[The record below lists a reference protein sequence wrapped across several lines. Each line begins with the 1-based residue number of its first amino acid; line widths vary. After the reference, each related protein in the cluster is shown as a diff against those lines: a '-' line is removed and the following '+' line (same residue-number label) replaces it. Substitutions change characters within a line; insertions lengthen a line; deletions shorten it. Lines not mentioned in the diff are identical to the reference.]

1 MQTSQVAAG
10 RRYRMAARADSAQA
24 TGERI
29 LQAARD
35 LFGEHLYDHVSL
47 EDVASRAGVTVRTV
61 VRRFGSKEDLFAA
74 VTAERALR
82 IRQARDDAP
91 AGDVR
96 AAVDGLVASY
106 EEWGDVVLHM
116 LAQEQRTDAIG
127 KLVEAGRRYHQA
139 WVKRTLT
146 PLLEELPEAG
156 RRLRL
161 AQLTAVTDV
170 YAWKVLRRDLG
181 LGRAEVE
188 ASIREL
194 ISDIA
199 GRPDSEKVK

>member
-1 MQTSQVAAG
+1 MQTSQVAAN
-10 RRYRMAARADSAQA
+10 RRYRIAVRAESARA
-24 TGERI
+24 TGESI

-35 LFGEHLYDHVSL
+35 LFGEQLYDQVSL

-106 EEWGDVVLHM
+106 EEWGDMVLHM
-116 LAQEQRTDAIG
+116 LAQERRTDAIAE
-127 KLVEAGRRYHQA
+127 LVGAGRRYHQA

-146 PLLEELPEAG
+146 PLLEELPEAA

-161 AQLTAVTDV
+161 AQLTAVTDI

-181 LGRAEVE
+181 LTRAEVE
-188 ASIREL
+188 GSIRDL

-199 GRPDSEKVK
+199 GRPDLEGVR